1 MKANILNIQKTYSEI
16 PTTWEFEGV
25 AFQGYQHFEH
35 LHYAHGW
42 RDVVLPTFN
51 AETHKLSN
59 EYILINDIVTKEVIE
74 LTADELQAIEDTK
87 VPFLVTNI
95 QIRKALIKFGIMPSS
110 ITAMLYALPQKTQ
123 EEKVKRE
130 LLINMWEYEDEMLR
144 KSPDIISFGADLGF
158 DSEKLNKLF
167 ILANTL

>member
-16 PTTWEFEGV
+16 PVTWEFEGV
-25 AFQGYQHFEH
+25 TYQGYEHFTD
-35 LHYAHGW
+35 LHFAHGW
-42 RDVVLPTFN
+42 RDVVIPTIT
-51 AETHKLSN
+51 ETQKLSN
-59 EYILINDIVTKEVIE
+59 DFILVDDIVTKEVIE
-74 LTADELQAIEDTK
+74 LNGLELQAIEDAK
-87 VPFLVTNI
+87 IPSSVSNI

-123 EEKVKRE
+123 EEKIKKE
-130 LLINMWEYEDEMLR
+130 LLINMWEYEDEMFR
-144 KSPDIISFGADLGF
+144 KSPDIISFGARLGI

>member
-16 PTTWEFEGV
+16 PGTWEFEGV
-25 AFQGYQHFEH
+25 TYQGYEHFTD
-35 LHYAHGW
+35 LHFAHGW
-42 RDVVLPTFN
+42 RDVVIPTIT
-51 AETHKLSN
+51 ETQKLSN
-59 EYILINDIVTKEVIE
+59 DFILVDDIVTKEVIE
-74 LTADELQAIEDTK
+74 LNGLELQAIEDAK
-87 VPFLVTNI
+87 IPSSVSNI

-123 EEKVKRE
+123 EEKIKKE
-130 LLINMWEYEDEMLR
+130 LLINMWEYEDEMFR
-144 KSPDIISFGADLGF
+144 KSPDIISFGARLGI